1 MLTAKEFSEQTGISY
16 PVVIEWLRAQQE
28 PGAEQ
33 KLPGAGQIEIGK
45 MKAWQVPVS
54 LVARFSK
61 PENKPRK
68 GRPPKLKAQ
77 AEEQGSGA
85 IDTTTK
91 KSEPTKLKARLVKK
105 ATKK

>member
-1 MLTAKEFSEQTGISY
+1 MGDKKMLTAKEFSEQTGISY

-45 MKAWQVPVS
+45 MRAWQIPAS

-68 GRPPKLKAQ
+68 GRPPKTGQSATAVKAV
-77 AEEQGSGA
+77 AKK
-85 IDTTTK
+85 TTK
-91 KSEPTKLKARLVKK
+91 K
-105 ATKK
+105 